1 MRRALLTAVLLLS
14 LDGIGLQGQAAAQ
27 QPLPLSRQERNF
39 IAEALSDSMAERAL
53 GKLAQDRAET
63 DMVRDFARRVVDE
76 HGQMADR
83 LLAMAERHDIPVP
96 RELTRIA
103 RLGMESLRDTP
114 EEAFDRRYIATEE
127 ETHARSIKLFE
138 AQAERN
144 GETAAFARDTLPML
158 HAHFEEARGIAA
170 TLSRRPAPPQSQA
183 PPGVSGASE

>member
-1 MRRALLTAVLLLS
+1 MRCALLTAVLLIS
-14 LDGIGLQGQAAAQ
+14 LGDIGLRGPAAAQ

-83 LLAMAERHDIPVP
+83 LLDMAERHDIPVP

-114 EEAFDRRYIATEE
+114 EEAFDRRYIAAEE

-138 AQAERN
+138 AQAERS
-144 GETAAFARDTLPML
+144 GETAAFARETLPML

-170 TLSRRPAPPQSQA
+170 DLSRRPSLPQTQA
-183 PPGVSGASE
+183 PPGVSGSSE